1 MRTISTR
8 RTTIAAALEYAR
20 SEHET
25 LYREAG
31 STALESGDDADE
43 AQATYCRSVIAH
55 PGSASDAWVNAGAS
69 KLCGSRAAAG
79 AGGDTGLV
87 GFSVGR
93 QLFELLSREG
103 SAP

>member
-69 KLCGSRAAAG
+69 KLCGVPGCRG
-79 AGGDTGLV
+79 GGDTGLV

>member
-55 PGSASDAWVNAGAS
+55 PGSASDAWVNAGA
-69 KLCGSRAAAG
+69 
-79 AGGDTGLV
+79 GGDTGLV